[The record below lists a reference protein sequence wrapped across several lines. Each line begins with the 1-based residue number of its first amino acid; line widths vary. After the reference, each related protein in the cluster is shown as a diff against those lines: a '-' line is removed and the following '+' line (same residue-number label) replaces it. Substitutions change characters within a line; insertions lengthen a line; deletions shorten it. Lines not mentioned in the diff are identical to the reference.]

1 LSSTWVSQS
10 GKTKAA
16 SNPPGTPTSVSLGNP
31 SQSGLRFTWAAG
43 TGGTPTSYVIAL
55 STTTTEPTTENLFDY
70 DDFYYDTATTTTNF
84 TFGLLDPN
92 KTYYAWV
99 KARNADG
106 TSASVRRNATT
117 AAAPSVGAPT
127 WTSATNFQRT
137 STQIRWGWGNTGT
150 LSPTSGTYTAM
161 TRSTMFWQFY
171 TTSTTNTVTASGSK
185 DYTTTNDTR
194 TTVNSV
200 NFPYLLTSGSS
211 SPDVTYSTSG
221 RFVRVQASAYDYDGK
236 SWDSAWTARI

>member
-1 LSSTWVSQS
+1 MSQS

>member
-1 LSSTWVSQS
+1 
-10 GKTKAA
+10 
-16 SNPPGTPTSVSLGNP
+16 
-31 SQSGLRFTWAAG
+31 
-43 TGGTPTSYVIAL
+43 
-55 STTTTEPTTENLFDY
+55 
-70 DDFYYDTATTTTNF
+70 
-84 TFGLLDPN
+84 
-92 KTYYAWV
+92 
-99 KARNADG
+99 
-106 TSASVRRNATT
+106 
-117 AAAPSVGAPT
+117 
-127 WTSATNFQRT
+127 
-137 STQIRWGWGNTGT
+137 
-150 LSPTSGTYTAM
+150 
-161 TRSTMFWQFY
+161 MFWQFY